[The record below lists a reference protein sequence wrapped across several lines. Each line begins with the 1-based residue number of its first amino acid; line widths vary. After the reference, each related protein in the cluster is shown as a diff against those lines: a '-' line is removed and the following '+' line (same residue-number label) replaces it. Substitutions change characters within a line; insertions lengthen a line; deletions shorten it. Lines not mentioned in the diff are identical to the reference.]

1 MPTEKPEIEE
11 REVGMKRFGYSF
23 LVLLGACSYGVHG
36 PIIKMASN
44 AGYSSSDIVSA
55 QYLTGVIFLAAAWLF
70 MPKRNMSIKQWGELL
85 GTGVLLSVT
94 GLFYAISIADLSASA
109 AVILLFQF
117 VWMGIVIESI
127 HMRTLPKGST
137 VISVVLI
144 WTGTLLA
151 ARSGSGE
158 AIEWFSHPVGVLC
171 GLLSGLTFALF
182 IFLSG
187 RSGKGVPAVQRSL
200 FMSIGGLIVILI
212 MNSPSF
218 LIDGTFTGGL
228 WQYGLLSGLFGAVLP
243 VLFFAA
249 GTPQIGSGTATI
261 CGAAELPAA
270 VVAARLFVGEQAT
283 TIQTVGILIILLA
296 IMLPQW
302 KPKRAAYR

>member
-1 MPTEKPEIEE
+1 
-11 REVGMKRFGYSF
+11 MKRFGYSF

-44 AGYSSSDIVSA
+44 EGYSSSDIVSA
-55 QYLTGVIFLAAAWLF
+55 QYLTAVILLAAAWLF
-70 MPKRNMSIKQWGELL
+70 MPKKSMSIKQWGELL
-85 GTGVLLSVT
+85 GTGIFLSAT
-94 GLFYAISIADLSASA
+94 GLFYTISIADLSASA

-127 HMRTLPKGST
+127 QMRTLPESRK
-137 VISVVLI
+137 VVSVVLI
-144 WTGTLLA
+144 WIGTFLA
-151 ARSGSGE
+151 ARSGE
-158 AIEWFSHPVGVLC
+158 TIDWFSHPVGVLS

-182 IFLSG
+182 IFFSG
-187 RSGKGVPAVQRSL
+187 RSGRGVPAVQRSL
-200 FMSIGGLIVILI
+200 IMSIGGLIVILI

-228 WQYGLLSGLFGAVLP
+228 WQYGLLSGLLGAVLP

-270 VVAARLFVGEQAT
+270 VIAAWLFVGEQAT
-283 TIQTVGILIILLA
+283 TVQTAGVLIILLA
-296 IMLPQW
+296 VILPQW
-302 KPKRAAYR
+302 KPKGAVYR

>member
-1 MPTEKPEIEE
+1 
-11 REVGMKRFGYSF
+11 MKRFGYSF

-36 PIIKMASN
+36 AIIKMASN
-44 AGYSSSDIVSA
+44 AGYSSADIVSA
-55 QYLTGVIFLAAAWLF
+55 QYVTGVLFLAAAWLF

-85 GTGVLLSVT
+85 STGVFLSLT
-94 GLFYAISIADLSASA
+94 ALFYAISIADLSASA

-127 HMRTLPKGST
+127 HMRKLPEGGK

-144 WTGTLLA
+144 WAGTFLA
-151 ARSGSGE
+151 ARSSE
-158 AIEWFSHPVGVLC
+158 AIEWFSHPVGVLY

-182 IFLSG
+182 IFFSG
-187 RSGKGVPAVQRSL
+187 RSGKGIPAVQRSL
-200 FMSIGGLIVILI
+200 IMSIGGLLVILI

-218 LIDGTFTGGL
+218 LFDGTFAGGL
-228 WQYGLLSGLFGAVLP
+228 WEYGILNGLLGAALP

-249 GTPQIGSGTATI
+249 GTPHIGSGTATI

-270 VVAARLFVGEQAT
+270 IVAAWLLIGEQVT
-283 TIQTVGILIILLA
+283 TVQTAGVLIILLA

-302 KPKRAAYR
+302 KQQRAAYR

>member
-1 MPTEKPEIEE
+1 MGI
-11 REVGMKRFGYSF
+11 KRVGYSF

-44 AGYSSSDIVSA
+44 EGYSSSDIVSA
-55 QYLTGVIFLAAAWLF
+55 QYLIGVLFLAAVWLF
-70 MPKRNMSIKQWGELL
+70 MPKRNMSIKLWGELL
-85 GTGVLLSVT
+85 GTGVFLSVT
-94 GLFYAISIADLSASA
+94 GLLYAISIAQLSASA

-127 HMRTLPKGST
+127 QLRRLPEGGKVVS
-137 VISVVLI
+137 VILI
-144 WTGTLLA
+144 WIGTFLA
-151 ARSGSGE
+151 ARSSE
-158 AIEWFSHPVGVLC
+158 AIDWFSHPLGVLC

-182 IFLSG
+182 IFFSG

-200 FMSIGGLIVILI
+200 IMSIGGLLVILI
-212 MNSPSF
+212 MNSPAF
-218 LIDGTFTGGL
+218 LLDGTFTGGL

-249 GTPQIGSGTATI
+249 GTPKIGSGTATI

-270 VVAARLFVGEQAT
+270 IVAAWLFVGEQAT
-283 TIQTVGILIILLA
+283 NVQTAGVLIILAA
-296 IMLPQW
+296 IILPQW
-302 KPKRAAYR
+302 KLKRTAYS